1 MAASLAQL
9 LVLLVGNGGAVY
21 INRNLPAKGLVEAV
35 VLGGGRQILVSS
47 YHVSN
52 LLQMIVHHI
61 GEIVG
66 WEAVGFNQNHV
77 VQLRVVHAD
86 VSVNL
91 VVERGRSLCRIV
103 LADNERLSC
112 RQVRLYLLLGQVQ
125 AVLVIGH
132 NLLAVYCLLQA
143 V

>member
-1 MAASLAQL
+1 M
-9 LVLLVGNGGAVY
+9 
-21 INRNLPAKGLVEAV
+21 RD
-35 VLGGGRQILVSS
+35 
-47 YHVSN
+47 
-52 LLQMIVHHI
+52 LLQVIVHHI

-66 WEAVGFNQNHV
+66 WESVGFNENHI

-86 VSVNL
+86 ISVDL

-103 LADNERLSC
+103 LADNKRLSC
-112 RQVRLYLLLGQVQ
+112 RQVGLYLLLGQVQ